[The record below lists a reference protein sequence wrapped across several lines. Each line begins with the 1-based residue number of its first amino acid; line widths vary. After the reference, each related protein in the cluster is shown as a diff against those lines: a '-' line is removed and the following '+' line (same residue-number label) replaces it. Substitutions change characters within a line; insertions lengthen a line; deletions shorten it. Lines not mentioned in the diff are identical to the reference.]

1 MSGCGIYREL
11 KEKYHAEAQR
21 RRECIRMIPEIVT
34 IKLRQ
39 MASGDV
45 LSLQVYKFVGAN
57 AGKKV
62 YIQSNLHGA
71 EIAGN
76 AVIHQLIEFL
86 QTINDTDLAG
96 EVWLVPV
103 CNPMGTN
110 ERSHVFSSGRYCVYE
125 AKDWNRI
132 FWDYEKEADD
142 LLAFAKS
149 QLNLDIQVVRDNYLS
164 RIKDKFGELLDK
176 INSPSSVPYTERFR
190 YQLQSLSLDADY
202 LIDLHSASN
211 QGINYIYY
219 FRNREES
226 AKYFLLE
233 HGFLLDKYDGD
244 AFDEAFIKP
253 WLALEDCFQ
262 QLGREIQF
270 DVEAWTLELGTGMQM
285 IPDSVAK
292 GVRGVKNY
300 LIQKGVLLDLT
311 VESGIS
317 QEMCFRAR
325 SNAIKYYAS
334 CGGMIQSRVE
344 LGSEVKAG
352 ERLYQILSFNKEA
365 KLPVVVDVY
374 CEQDGLVYDVSSN
387 QAVNEG
393 EFVLGIIQ

>member
-1 MSGCGIYREL
+1 
-11 KEKYHAEAQR
+11 
-21 RRECIRMIPEIVT
+21 MIPEIVT

-57 AGKKV
+57 VGKKV

-76 AVIHQLIEFL
+76 AVIYQLIEFL
-86 QTINDTDLAG
+86 QTINDTDLIG

-149 QLNLDIQVVRDNYLS
+149 QLNLDIEVVRENYLS
-164 RIKDKFGELLDK
+164 RIKDKFGELLEK

-211 QGINYIYY
+211 QGINYLYY

-233 HGFLLDKYDGD
+233 HGFILDKYDGD

-300 LIQKGVLLDLT
+300 LIKKGVLLDLT
-311 VESGIS
+311 VDESIS
-317 QEMCFRAR
+317 QKMCFRAR
-325 SNAIKYYAS
+325 SNVIKYYAS
-334 CGGMIQSRVE
+334 SGGMIQSRVE

-352 ERLYQILSFNKEA
+352 ERLYQILSFNKEG
-365 KLPVVVDVY
+365 KLPVVIDVY
-374 CEQDGLVYDVSSN
+374 CEQDGLVYDTSSN
-387 QAVNEG
+387 RAVNEG
-393 EFVLGIIQ
+393 EFVLGVIQ